1 MRHLAGRLLTAA
13 ALPVTLLT
21 VAAPAH
27 AQSDAFAQ
35 PAEAAA
41 SWLVAQSDGTSWN
54 QDPSTSLDAVL
65 ALLAARVGG
74 DQVETTLGWLN
85 DPAVL
90 DPYVNTTADGA
101 AGFNAGSAGKV
112 MYAVATAGGDP
123 TDFGGVRLADEV
135 AASQTANGNY
145 GDGTADSTAW
155 AVLGLSRTDTPA
167 PETAAAGLAAVQCP
181 DGGFSYADADGGDDC
196 VSDPDTT
203 GLAVSALVVLGEP
216 AAAQLESALAWLE
229 GAQGEDGGFDGG
241 FGANANSTAM
251 AAQALLAAGSDEAA
265 AQAVAFLLAL
275 QFDCTGEAPG
285 AFMYTDP
292 EDPDFGEATRL
303 LATAQAIVPVAGQDF
318 ATLDASG
325 AAADVP
331 ADGCESSVA
340 GEATPAEEDSGSA
353 SWLPWV
359 IVAAVV
365 VAGLLILGFALR
377 ARRGGADAAP
387 ADTAGAD
394 TPAAGA
400 EIGDETGTAGG
411 TASDASGANADSEP
425 ASDEPAGGDEGK
437 DK

>member
-1 MRHLAGRLLTAA
+1 MRHLAGRLLAAA

-90 DPYVNTTADGA
+90 DPYLNTTAEGA

-112 MYAVATAGGDP
+112 MYTVATAGGDP
-123 TDFGGVRLADEV
+123 TNFGGVRLADEV
-135 AASQTANGNY
+135 TASQAANGSY
-145 GDGTADSTAW
+145 GDGTADATAW

-167 PETAAAGLAAVQCP
+167 GETAAAGFAAVQCP
-181 DGGFSYADADGGDDC
+181 DGGFSYADVDGGDDC

-203 GLAVSALVVLGEP
+203 GLAVSALVTLGEP
-216 AAAQLESALAWLE
+216 ASASLESAVAWLE
-229 GAQGEDGGFDGG
+229 GAQAEDGGFDGG
-241 FGANANSTAM
+241 FGVNANSTAM
-251 AAQALLAAGSDEAA
+251 AAQALLAAGRDEAA
-265 AQAVAFLLAL
+265 AQAVAFLLTL

-318 ATLDASG
+318 ATLDASD
-325 AAADVP
+325 ASPDVP

-340 GEATPAEEDSGSA
+340 GDETTAEEESGSTA
-353 SWLPWV
+353 WLPWV
-359 IVAAVV
+359 IVGAVV
-365 VAGLLILGFALR
+365 VAGVLILAFALR
-377 ARRGGADAAP
+377 ARRSGADAAP
-387 ADTAGAD
+387 AGDGVD

-400 EIGDETGTAGG
+400 EIGDGPAGG
-411 TASDASGANADSEP
+411 PASGANADSGP
-425 ASDEPAGGDEGK
+425 ASDEPGDGPGEGK